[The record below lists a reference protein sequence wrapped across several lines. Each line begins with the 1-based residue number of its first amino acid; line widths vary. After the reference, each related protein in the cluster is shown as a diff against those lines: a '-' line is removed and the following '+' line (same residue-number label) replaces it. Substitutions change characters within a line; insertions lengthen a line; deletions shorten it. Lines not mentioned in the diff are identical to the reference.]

1 MPTDFPAS
9 TPRLPARH
17 QAEARRFVPT
27 LTEVV
32 HLDAQTPEQ
41 AQLPTDAEAVVVPE
55 VGPTSETLGRDTS
68 TEQLVSR
75 ACAIVLQGL
84 DDHIR
89 AVVTQ
94 AMQTQ
99 QLLLVQSLRGQL
111 APVVEALVRDAVA
124 GETAQAARQN
134 GDDCI
139 QTTD

>member
-1 MPTDFPAS
+1 V
-9 TPRLPARH
+9 
-17 QAEARRFVPT
+17 RRFVPT

-32 HLDAQTPEQ
+32 HLDTQPLEQ
-41 AQLPTDAEAVVVPE
+41 AQLPVDDETVGVSEGGQTREAH
-55 VGPTSETLGRDTS
+55 GPDTS

-134 GDDCI
+134 GDGCI

>member
-1 MPTDFPAS
+1 MPTDFPVS
-9 TPRLPARH
+9 TPRLPARS

-32 HLDAQTPEQ
+32 HLDAQTLEQ
-41 AQLPTDAEAVVVPE
+41 APLPSDDEPVVVPE
-55 VGPTSETLGRDTS
+55 VLQTSDAQGADNS

-84 DDHIR
+84 DEHIR

-134 GDDCI
+134 GDGCI